1 MNRKEKFK
9 ILLKKHGY
17 TSVNNFCIENKL
29 HQSNFNNR
37 LNKEEIRADIDS
49 MFMMANLLHEP
60 IEVII
65 EIFYPDEYQEN
76 RALIKENENE

>member
-9 ILLKKHGY
+9 NLLKKHGY
-17 TSVNNFCIENKL
+17 KSVNAYCIENKL
-29 HQSNFNNR
+29 NQSNFNNR

-49 MFMMANLLHEP
+49 MFSMANTLHEP

-65 EIFYPDEYQEN
+65 EIFYPDEYREN
-76 RALIKENENE
+76 RALMKEDENE